1 LKSLTTL
8 IVKKVF
14 FKTLFAFLTFFFSSL
29 SLRAQGSL
37 YSVFGL
43 GDLAYLPSSQSGGMG
58 YVGVAVPSS
67 LYINRV
73 NPAMISSI
81 NTTRIVGDLSY
92 TGFSATGNL
101 GSTYQAFTGFNGAGF
116 AVPIWKS
123 VFATGIYPYSR
134 LDYNQRQIGR
144 LELPET
150 DTVSL
155 EYRYRGIGGLS
166 TVPLALAFTPYN
178 NRFRG
183 TVRLGVSVNIMF
195 GTVERTRE
203 TFLGSALTPQL
214 TNRVEERASGT
225 TFTFG
230 GSYTKPRLFSRTD
243 LLSFGASFTTGS
255 SLNGE
260 RRDFLSGNGIS
271 DTLQSPTGT
280 VTLPSTLALGISYL
294 SEAYLLGLD
303 VVLQNWS
310 SFEYFGEDVSYTR
323 NSFRL
328 GIGGEKQPS
337 RERLAKFFER
347 IAYRAGAYYHQTP
360 LRLAGTAIDEIGFT
374 AGVGIPVS
382 GEFSRFDINFEY
394 AMRGTTA
401 QSLIQE
407 NIFRVRFALNAGELW
422 FQKRKIE

>member
-1 LKSLTTL
+1 M
-8 IVKKVF
+8 IVKSVF
-14 FKTLFAFLTFFFSSL
+14 IFLTLFCFSL

-37 YSVFGL
+37 YSAFGL
-43 GDLAYLPSSQSGGMG
+43 GDLVYLPSSQSSGMG

-67 LYINRV
+67 LYINRL
-73 NPAMISSI
+73 NPAMLSAI
-81 NTTRIVGDLSY
+81 NTTRIVGDLAY

-123 VFATGIYPYSR
+123 VFATGIYPYTR

-150 DTVSL
+150 DTTAL

-183 TVRLGVSVNIMF
+183 TVRLGVSMNIIF
-195 GTVERTRE
+195 GTIERTRE
-203 TFLGSALTPQL
+203 TFFGSALLPQL
-214 TNRVEERASGT
+214 TSTIEERASGT

-230 GSYTKPRLFSRTD
+230 GSYTKPRVFSRTD
-243 LLSFGASFTTGS
+243 LITLGVSFTTAS
-255 SLNGE
+255 TLNGE

-271 DTLQSPTGT
+271 DTLQSPTRT
-280 VTLPSTLALGISYL
+280 VTLPSTLAVGVSYL
-294 SEAYLLGLD
+294 SDSYLLGLD
-303 VVLQNWS
+303 VVMQNWS
-310 SFEYFGEDVSYTR
+310 RFEYFGEAVSYTR

-337 RERLAKFFER
+337 RERRAGLFQR

-401 QSLIQE
+401 QNLIQE

>member
-1 LKSLTTL
+1 MPLKSSATF
-8 IVKKVF
+8 IVKNVF
-14 FKTLFAFLTFFFSSL
+14 FALLTFFSFTFSL
-29 SLRAQGSL
+29 HAQGSL

-43 GDLAYLPSSQSGGMG
+43 GDLSYLPSSQSSGMG

-67 LYINRV
+67 LYINRI
-73 NPAMISSI
+73 NPAMLSAI

-92 TGFSATGNL
+92 TGFSAQGNL

-116 AVPIWKS
+116 AVPIWKT
-123 VFATGIYPYSR
+123 VFATGLYPYSR
-134 LDYNQRQIGR
+134 LDYNQRQTGR

-150 DTVSL
+150 DTTAL

-183 TVRLGVSVNIMF
+183 TVRLGVSVNIIF
-195 GTVERTRE
+195 GTIERTRE
-203 TFLGSALTPQL
+203 TFLGGALTPQL
-214 TNRVEERASGT
+214 TNTIEERASGT
-225 TFTFG
+225 TFTLG

-243 LLSFGASFTTGS
+243 LLTLGASFTTAS
-255 SLNGE
+255 TLNGE
-260 RRDFLSGNGIS
+260 RRDFISGNGIS
-271 DTLQSPTGT
+271 DTLQSPTNA
-280 VTLPSTLALGISYL
+280 VTLPSTLALGVSYL
-294 SEAYLLGLD
+294 NDAYLLGLD
-303 VVLQNWS
+303 VVVQNWS
-310 SFEYFGEDVSYTR
+310 AFQYFGEDVSYTR

-337 RERLAKFFER
+337 RERRAGFFQR

-360 LRLAGTAIDEIGFT
+360 LRLAGTSIDEIGFT

-401 QSLIQE
+401 QNLIQE

>member
-1 LKSLTTL
+1 MVKKIFFASLTF
-8 IVKKVF
+8 VCF
-14 FKTLFAFLTFFFSSL
+14 SL

-37 YSVFGL
+37 YSVFGV
-43 GDLAYLPSSQSGGMG
+43 GDLTYLPSSQSSGMG

-73 NPAMISSI
+73 NPAMLSLI

-92 TGFSATGNL
+92 AGFSATGNL

-134 LDYNQRQIGR
+134 LDYNQRQVGR

-150 DTVSL
+150 DTTAL

-178 NRFRG
+178 HRFRG
-183 TVRLGVSVNIMF
+183 TIRLGVSMNIMF
-195 GTVERTRE
+195 GTIERTRE

-214 TNRVEERASGT
+214 VSNIEERASGT

-230 GSYTKPRLFSRTD
+230 CSYTKPRLFSRTD
-243 LLSFGASFTTGS
+243 LLTFGASFTTGS
-255 SLNGE
+255 TLNGE
-260 RRDFLSGNGIS
+260 RRDFISGNGIT
-271 DTLQSPTGT
+271 DTLQSPTGA
-280 VTLPSTLALGISYL
+280 VRLPSTLALGVSYL
-294 SEAYLLGLD
+294 SDTYLLGLD
-303 VVLQNWS
+303 AVVQNWS
-310 SFEYFGEDVSYTR
+310 AFQYFGEDVSYTR

-337 RERLAKFFER
+337 RERRAGFFQR
-347 IAYRAGAYYHQTP
+347 LAYRAGAYYHQTP
-360 LRLAGTAIDEIGFT
+360 LRLAGTAIDELGFT
-374 AGVGIPVS
+374 AGIGIPVS
-382 GEFSRFDINFEY
+382 GEFSRFDINVEY
-394 AMRGTTA
+394 ALRGTTA
-401 QSLIQE
+401 QNLIQE
-407 NIFRVRFALNAGELW
+407 NIFRLRFALNAGELW

>member
-1 LKSLTTL
+1 LLLKSSAYL
-8 IVKKVF
+8 IVKNIF
-14 FKTLFAFLTFFFSSL
+14 FTLLLFLCFSL

-43 GDLAYLPSSQSGGMG
+43 GDLSYLPSSQSSGMG

-73 NPAMISSI
+73 NPAMLSAI

-101 GSTYQAFTGFNGAGF
+101 GSTYQAFTGFNGAGV
-116 AVPIWKS
+116 AVPIWKT

-150 DTVSL
+150 DTTAL

-183 TVRLGVSVNIMF
+183 TIRLGISMNMIF
-195 GTVERTRE
+195 GTTERTRE
-203 TFLGSALTPQL
+203 TFFGGALLPQL
-214 TNRVEERASGT
+214 TNTIEERASGT

-243 LLSFGASFTTGS
+243 LLTLGASFTTGS
-255 SLNGE
+255 TLNGE
-260 RRDFLSGNGIS
+260 RRDFISGNGIS
-271 DTLQSPTGT
+271 DTLQSPTNT
-280 VTLPSTLALGISYL
+280 VTLPPTLALGISYL

-394 AMRGTTA
+394 AMRGTMA
-401 QSLIQE
+401 QNLIQE

>member
-1 LKSLTTL
+1 M
-8 IVKKVF
+8 VKKVF
-14 FKTLFAFLTFFFSSL
+14 FAFLTFVCFSF

-37 YSVFGL
+37 YSVFGI
-43 GDLAYLPSSQSGGMG
+43 GDLVYLPSSQSSGMG
-58 YVGVAVPSS
+58 YVGVAVPNS

-73 NPAMISSI
+73 NPAMLSAI

-92 TGFSATGNL
+92 AGFSATGNL

-134 LDYNQRQIGR
+134 LDYNQRQVGR

-150 DTVSL
+150 DTTSL

-183 TVRLGVSVNIMF
+183 TIRLGVSMNIMF
-195 GTVERTRE
+195 GTIERMRE
-203 TFLGSALTPQL
+203 TFFGGAFTPQL
-214 TNRVEERASGT
+214 VSNIEERASGT

-230 GSYTKPRLFSRTD
+230 GSYTKPRLFSRND
-243 LLSFGASFTTGS
+243 LLTLGASFTTGAT
-255 SLNGE
+255 LRGE
-260 RRDFLSGNGIS
+260 RRNFLSGNGID
-271 DTLQSPTGT
+271 DTLQSPTST
-280 VTLPSTLALGISYL
+280 VRLPSTLALGVSYL
-294 SEAYLLGLD
+294 SDGYLLGLD
-303 VVLQNWS
+303 AVVQNWS
-310 SFEYFGEDVSYTR
+310 AFQYFGEDVSYAR

-328 GIGGEKQPS
+328 GVGGEKQPN
-337 RERLAKFFER
+337 RERLAKFFQR
-347 IAYRAGAYYHQTP
+347 LAYRAGLYYYQTP
-360 LRLAGTAIDEIGFT
+360 LRFAGAAIDEIGFT
-374 AGVGIPVS
+374 AGVGIPIS

-394 AMRGTTA
+394 ALRGTTA
-401 QSLIQE
+401 QNLIQE
-407 NIFRVRFALNAGELW
+407 NIFRLRFALNAGELW

>member
-1 LKSLTTL
+1 MKSSTTL
-8 IVKKVF
+8 LVKKVF
-14 FKTLFAFLTFFFSSL
+14 FALLTFFSFSL

-58 YVGVAVPSS
+58 YVGVAVASP
-67 LYINRV
+67 LYINRI
-73 NPAMISSI
+73 NPAMLSAI

-92 TGFSATGNL
+92 AGFSAMGNL
-101 GSTYQAFTGFNGAGF
+101 GAAYQAFTSFNGAGF

-150 DTVSL
+150 DTTNL

-183 TVRLGVSVNIMF
+183 TIRLGVSMNIMF

-214 TNRVEERASGT
+214 TSIIEERASGT

-230 GSYTKPRLFSRTD
+230 GSYTKPRFFSPD
-243 LLSFGASFTTGS
+243 GLLTFGASFTTGS
-255 SLNGE
+255 TLNGE
-260 RRDFLSGNGIS
+260 RRDFLSGNGIA
-271 DTLQSPTGT
+271 DTLQSPTGA

-294 SEAYLLGLD
+294 NDSYLLGLD
-303 VVLQNWS
+303 IVLQNWS
-310 SFEYFGEDVSYTR
+310 RFQYFGEDVSYAR
-323 NSFRL
+323 NSFRF
-328 GIGGEKQPS
+328 GVGGEKQPN
-337 RERLAKFFER
+337 RERRSGFFQR
-347 IAYRAGAYYHQTP
+347 MAYRAGAYYHQTP

-374 AGVGIPVS
+374 AGVGVPIS

-401 QSLIQE
+401 QNLIKE
-407 NIFRVRFALNAGELW
+407 NIFRLRFSLNAGELW